1 MFLEGKENVHVRR
14 EVSLQREKLQ
24 VCSDVQLWNKVSS
37 RETNSKHAEIRTEE
51 NPASEETAYSSHQL
65 CVIFILCG

>member
-24 VCSDVQLWNKVSS
+24 VCSDVQLWKKVSS
-37 RETNSKHAEIRTEE
+37 RETNSKHVD
-51 NPASEETAYSSHQL
+51 SH
-65 CVIFILCG
+65 GEKPGE